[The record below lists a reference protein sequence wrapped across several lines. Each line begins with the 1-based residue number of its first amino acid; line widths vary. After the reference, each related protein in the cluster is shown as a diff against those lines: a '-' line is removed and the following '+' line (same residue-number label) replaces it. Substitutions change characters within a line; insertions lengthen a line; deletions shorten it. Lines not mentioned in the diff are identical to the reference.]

1 MIKYD
6 NIADPSSRKR
16 FLKMFKE
23 NSGSLKWAFN
33 FKIELLHEDT
43 TELSSNA
50 EYRTPGE
57 ILRANGRLIDSFPSI
72 EEAMVDVL
80 YLVERNQVQQRWT
93 EEQHPALLD
102 EKMPAYSKFWYV
114 KSNGTTELI
123 KQTQKKELTGDA
135 VLKNIG
141 QIEEG
146 MHFMEGLGFEE
157 RSEVSIENVKFA
169 VMLTQCE
176 ALK

>member
-6 NIADPSSRKR
+6 NIVHPDSRKR

-33 FKIELLHEDT
+33 FKIELTHEDT
-43 TELSSNA
+43 TEMSRN
-50 EYRTPGE
+50 EDYRTPGE
-57 ILRANGRLIDSFPSI
+57 ILKCNGRLIDSFPSI

-80 YLVERNQVQQRWT
+80 YLVEKNQMQQRWT
-93 EEQHPALLD
+93 NEPHPAVLD

-114 KSNGTTELI
+114 KSNGATELI

-157 RSEVSIENVKFA
+157 RSVVSIENVKFA